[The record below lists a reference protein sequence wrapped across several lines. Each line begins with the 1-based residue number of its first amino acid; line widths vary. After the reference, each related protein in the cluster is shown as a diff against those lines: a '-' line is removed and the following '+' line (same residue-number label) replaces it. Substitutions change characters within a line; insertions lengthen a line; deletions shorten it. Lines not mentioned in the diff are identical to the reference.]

1 MALDTLEFR
10 TPLVDFP
17 ARSGPIGLIVTPS
30 WQRRLKSLWEFVQQP
45 RRILSFSAN
54 HTIVRS
60 DSDAILVCTA
70 ALTMTLP
77 TSAAVGDTYYI
88 FNNSTGTITISGT
101 INGNAAGY
109 QLVNRYQYV
118 EITALTASTWI
129 VTMNN

>member
-45 RRILSFSAN
+45 RRILSFSAA

-60 DSDAILVCTA
+60 DADAILVCTA

-77 TSAAVGDTYYI
+77 TSSAIGDTYYI
-88 FNNSTGTITISGT
+88 FNNSTGTIVIAGN
-101 INGNAAGY
+101 INGVAAGY
-109 QLVNRYQYV
+109 ELVNRYQYV
-118 EITALTASTWI
+118 EVTALTASTWI
-129 VTMNN
+129 VTLNN